1 MLQPVG
7 SQRDGHNLATE
18 QQQNVY
24 VNVGIIGYMFIY
36 LFFFFWPLKTFTA
49 NYWFSAILLML
60 LAVVCLC
67 HLLSNFFLDPDCT
80 HLTTW

>member
-1 MLQPVG
+1 MLQPMG

-24 VNVGIIGYMFIY
+24 VNIEIIGYMFIY

-49 NYWFSAILLML
+49 NYWFSAI
-60 LAVVCLC
+60 
-67 HLLSNFFLDPDCT
+67 
-80 HLTTW
+80 

>member
-36 LFFFFWPLKTFTA
+36 LFFFSGPLK
-49 NYWFSAILLML
+49 
-60 LAVVCLC
+60 
-67 HLLSNFFLDPDCT
+67 HLLP
-80 HLTTW
+80 TTGSQQFD